1 MAVIPVG
8 EDTNDKALQIACQ
21 LRKAGFRV
29 EQAYGGNL
37 KKRMMKANKVNA
49 EKAIIIGSEE
59 LAAGNVT
66 VKNLDNGEQRMVSLN
81 NLIEGL
87 K

>member
-1 MAVIPVG
+1 
-8 EDTNDKALQIACQ
+8 
-21 LRKAGFRV
+21 
-29 EQAYGGNL
+29 
-37 KKRMMKANKVNA
+37 MMKANKVNA

-66 VKNLDNGEQRMVSLN
+66 VKNLDNGEQRMVSLD